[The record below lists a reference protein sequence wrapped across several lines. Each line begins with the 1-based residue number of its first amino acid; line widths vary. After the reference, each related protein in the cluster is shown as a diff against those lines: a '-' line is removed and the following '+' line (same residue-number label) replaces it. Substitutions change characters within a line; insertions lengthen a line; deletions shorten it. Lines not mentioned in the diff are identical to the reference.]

1 MSATAPT
8 LARAPA
14 FGLQHLGAG
23 FAQPAVKSQA
33 VFRSALQ
40 AFSKPGSIQ
49 TLGAEDSLRGM
60 QVPLGADPAA
70 AALLLALLDQDCKLW
85 LSPPLAQGGALAW
98 LRFHTGCVAVDHVAQ
113 ADFVWLASAH
123 ELPALHQLGRGS
135 AEYPEQG
142 ATCVVQVQGLQ
153 TQAGWR
159 LRGPGIDGS
168 TALQVSG
175 MDDAFV
181 VQWQAQQAHFP
192 CGVDFLFTHGS
203 AFAGLPRSTQI
214 EA

>member
-1 MSATAPT
+1 MSAPALATAPA
-8 LARAPA
+8 L
-14 FGLQHLGAG
+14 GLQHLGAG
-23 FAQPAVKSQA
+23 FAEPAVQSQA
-33 VFRSALQ
+33 VFRGALQ
-40 AFSKPGSIQ
+40 AFSRPGTIQ
-49 TLGAEDSLRGM
+49 TLNTDDDLRGI
-60 QVPLGADPAA
+60 QVPQGADPAA

-85 LSPPLAQGGALAW
+85 LSPLLAQGGALAW
-98 LRFHTGCVAVDHVAQ
+98 LRFHTGCVAADHAAQ
-113 ADFVWLASAH
+113 ADFVWLASAQ
-123 ELPALHQLGRGS
+123 ELPALDQLGRGS

-153 TQAGWR
+153 SQAGWR
-159 LRGPGIDGS
+159 LRGPGIEGS

-175 MDDAFV
+175 MADAFV

>member
-1 MSATAPT
+1 MSAPAPATAPA
-8 LARAPA
+8 LV
-14 FGLQHLGAG
+14 LQHLGAG
-23 FAQPAVKSQA
+23 FAEPAVQSQA
-33 VFRSALQ
+33 VFRGALQ
-40 AFSKPGSIQ
+40 AFSRPGTIQ
-49 TLGAEDSLRGM
+49 TLNTDDDLRGI
-60 QVPLGADPAA
+60 QVPQGADPAA

-85 LSPPLAQGGALAW
+85 LSPLLAQGGALAW
-98 LRFHTGCVAVDHVAQ
+98 LRFHTGCVAADHAAQ
-113 ADFVWLASAH
+113 ADFVWLASAQ
-123 ELPALHQLGRGS
+123 ELPALDQLGRGS

-153 TQAGWR
+153 SQAGWR
-159 LRGPGIDGS
+159 LRGPGIEGS

-175 MDDAFV
+175 MADAFV

>member
-1 MSATAPT
+1 MSASAS
-8 LARAPA
+8 APA
-14 FGLQHLGAG
+14 PALGLQHLGTG
-23 FAQPAVKSQA
+23 FAEPAVQSQA
-33 VFRSALQ
+33 VFRGALQ
-40 AFSKPGSIQ
+40 AFSRPGTIQ
-49 TLGAEDSLRGM
+49 TLNTDDDLRGM
-60 QVPLGADPAA
+60 QVPQGADPAA

-85 LSPPLAQGGALAW
+85 LSPLLAQGGGLAW
-98 LRFHTGCVAVDHVAQ
+98 LRFHTGCVAADHAAQ
-113 ADFVWLASAH
+113 ADFVWLASAQ
-123 ELPALHQLGRGS
+123 ELPALDQLGRGS

-153 TQAGWR
+153 SQAGWR
-159 LRGPGIDGS
+159 LRGPGIEGS

-175 MDDAFV
+175 MADAFV

>member
-1 MSATAPT
+1 MSTA
-8 LARAPA
+8 ASAQA
-14 FGLQHLGAG
+14 FGLKQLGAG
-23 FAQPAVKSQA
+23 FAQPALQSQT

-40 AFSKPGSIQ
+40 GFSNPGSIQ
-49 TLGAEDSLRGM
+49 TLRSDDSLCGM
-60 QVPLGADPAA
+60 QAPRGADAAA

-85 LSPPLAQGGALAW
+85 ISPGLAQGGALAW
-98 LRFHTGCVAVDHVAQ
+98 LRFHTGCSAAVHAEQ
-113 ADFVWLASAH
+113 ADFLWLDSPQELAS
-123 ELPALHQLGRGS
+123 LGQLGHGS

-142 ATCVVQVQGLQ
+142 ATCVVQVLGLRP
-153 TQAGWR
+153 QAGWR

-168 TALQVSG
+168 TSLQVSG

-181 VQWQAQQAHFP
+181 AQWQAQQAHFP

>member
-1 MSATAPT
+1 MSAPA
-8 LARAPA
+8 LATAPA

-23 FAQPAVKSQA
+23 FAEPAVQSQA
-33 VFRSALQ
+33 VFRGALQ
-40 AFSKPGSIQ
+40 AFSRPGTIQ
-49 TLGAEDSLRGM
+49 TLNTDDDLRGI
-60 QVPLGADPAA
+60 QVPQGADPAA

-85 LSPPLAQGGALAW
+85 LSPLLAQGGALAW
-98 LRFHTGCVAVDHVAQ
+98 LRFHTGCVAADHAAQ
-113 ADFVWLASAH
+113 ADFVWLASAQ
-123 ELPALHQLGRGS
+123 ELPALDQLGRGS

-153 TQAGWR
+153 SQAGWR
-159 LRGPGIDGS
+159 LRGPGIEGS

-175 MDDAFV
+175 MADAFV

-192 CGVDFLFTHGS
+192 CGVDVLFTYGT

>member
-1 MSATAPT
+1 MSAPAT
-8 LARAPA
+8 APA

-23 FAQPAVKSQA
+23 FAEPAVQSQA
-33 VFRSALQ
+33 VFRGALQ
-40 AFSKPGSIQ
+40 AFSRPGTIQ
-49 TLGAEDSLRGM
+49 TLEAKDSLRGM
-60 QVPLGADPAA
+60 QVPQGADPAA

-85 LSPPLAQGGALAW
+85 LSPQLAQGGALAW
-98 LRFHTGCVAVDHVAQ
+98 LRFHTGCVAADHAAQ
-113 ADFVWLASAH
+113 ADFVWLASAQ
-123 ELPALHQLGRGS
+123 ELPALDQLGRGS

-153 TQAGWR
+153 SQAGWR
-159 LRGPGIDGS
+159 LRGPGIKGS
-168 TALQVSG
+168 TGLQVSG
-175 MDDAFV
+175 MASAFV
-181 VQWQAQQAHFP
+181 AQWQAQQAHFP